1 MRMWASEVAFATG
14 GELVGDDVLLD
25 GAVQDSRRVVSGCL
39 FVPLVAERDGHD
51 FAPGAVA
58 AGAGAT
64 LWHREDLPECGPV
77 VRVSDTL
84 IALGHLGAAARRS
97 IGSAARVVGITGSV
111 GKTSTKD
118 LLAAVLAR
126 SGNVHASDR
135 SFNNEIGVP
144 LTLLNA
150 PADVDHVVVEMGARR
165 VGDIAA
171 LVTVARPD
179 VGVLT
184 TVAPAHTEVFGS
196 LAAAAITKGELLDG
210 LPAGGCAVVNA
221 DVPEALAQGK
231 RARCSLLTFG
241 ADGEVRACDVRLDEA
256 LRPTFRLESPWG
268 RVEVTLEARGSHMV
282 SNALAAAAVGLVEG
296 VRIDEVAAGLAEA
309 RLSPWRMEVLEG
321 SSGFTVVNDAYNANP
336 TSMRAALTALAA
348 FPGSGRRIAVLGV
361 MAELGDGGPA
371 AHREILFH
379 AEAAG
384 IEVLAV
390 GTDLYGPVGLNGID
404 AVMAAL
410 VERSPGPGD
419 AVLVKGSRVAGLEAL
434 VAGLTGKP
442 VGAQTND

>member
-1 MRMWASEVAFATG
+1 MWASEVAVATG
-14 GELVGDDVLLD
+14 GELIGDDVLLD
-25 GAVQDSRRVVSGCL
+25 GAVQDSRRMVSGCL

-51 FAPGAVA
+51 FVNEAMAD
-58 AGAGAT
+58 GAGAT
-64 LWHREDLPECGPV
+64 LWHRDGLPGCGSV

-84 IALGHLGAAARRS
+84 VALSHLGAAARRS
-97 IGSAARVVGITGSV
+97 IGVVARVVGITGSV

-118 LLAAVLAR
+118 FLASVLAQ

-150 PADVDHVVVEMGARR
+150 PTDVDHVVVEMGARQI
-165 VGDIAA
+165 GDIAA

-184 TVAPAHTEVFGS
+184 TVVPAHTEVFGS
-196 LAAAAITKGELLDG
+196 LEAVAITKGELLDG
-210 LPAGGCAVVNA
+210 LPADGCAVVNA
-221 DVPEALAQGK
+221 DVPEALAQAK
-231 RARCSLLTFG
+231 RARCPLLTFG
-241 ADGEVRACDVRLDEA
+241 TDGEVRARDIRLDEV

-268 RVEVTLEARGSHMV
+268 RAEVNLEARGSHMV

-296 VRIDEVAAGLAEA
+296 VRIDDVVAGLAEA

-336 TSMRAALTALAA
+336 ESMRAALAALAA
-348 FPGSGRRIAVLGV
+348 LPGSGRRIAVLGV
-361 MAELGDGGPA
+361 MAELGDEGPA
-371 AHREILFH
+371 AHREVLFY
-379 AEAAG
+379 AEEAG

-390 GTDLYGPVGLNGID
+390 GTDLYGPIGLNGID
-404 AVMAAL
+404 AALAAL
-410 VERSPGPGD
+410 VSRSLGPGD

-434 VAGLTGKP
+434 VEGLTGKP
-442 VGAQTND
+442 ARA

>member
-1 MRMWASEVAFATG
+1 MATG
-14 GELVGDDVLLD
+14 GELIGDDVLLD

-51 FAPGAVA
+51 FVNEAVA
-58 AGAGAT
+58 GGAGAT
-64 LWHREDLPECGPV
+64 LWHRDGLPGCGSV

-84 IALGHLGAAARRS
+84 VALGHLGGAARRS
-97 IGSAARVVGITGSV
+97 IGAAARVVGITGSV

-165 VGDIAA
+165 IGDIAA
-171 LVTVARPD
+171 LVTMARPD

-184 TVAPAHTEVFGS
+184 TVVPAHTEVFGS
-196 LAAAAITKGELLDG
+196 LEEVAITKGELLDG

-221 DVPEALAQGK
+221 DVPEALAQAK

-241 ADGEVRACDVRLDEA
+241 TDGEVRACDVRLDEV

-268 RVEVTLEARGSHMV
+268 RAEVTLEARGSHMV
-282 SNALAAAAVGLVEG
+282 PNALAAAAVGLVEG
-296 VRIDEVAAGLAEA
+296 VRIDDVAVGLADA

-321 SSGFTVVNDAYNANP
+321 PSGFTVVNDAYNANP
-336 TSMRAALTALAA
+336 ASMRAALAALAA
-348 FPGSGRRIAVLGV
+348 LPGSGRRIAVLGV
-361 MAELGDGGPA
+361 MAELGDGGPE
-371 AHREILFH
+371 AHRDVLFH
-379 AEAAG
+379 AEEAG

-390 GTDLYGPVGLNGID
+390 GTDLYGPIGLNGID
-404 AVMAAL
+404 AAMAAL

-419 AVLVKGSRVAGLEAL
+419 GVLVKGSRVAGLEAL
-434 VAGLTGKP
+434 VEGLTGKP
-442 VGAQTND
+442 AGA